1 MKLHRIKGKLILA
14 GMLLT
19 AVGAA
24 VAQVS
29 DKGLS
34 PAANTYASY
43 QNASIA
49 RDSGLNQ
56 PLNLL
61 NDFYPAIEVTIT
73 QHDNVRRRPD
83 FDEDDLKI
91 IARPSL
97 GYRTN
102 IGRHQFYAAYN
113 GTYTFHKDISQED
126 AESNEVTAKLGL
138 DLSRRWDVDV
148 FGGYGDSFE
157 QRGISGSRGFG
168 AFSNNGI
175 DSGPEKVEYLNYG
188 ADIIFGRKTGILTA
202 VLGYEYN
209 ESGYKSNNLANPL
222 NRNGRDRESESVHF
236 DLNWRFAAKTSVFG
250 RVERRETNYD
260 SINSDI
266 DSDQADFLV
275 GVRFT
280 PANAL
285 SGVLAVGRSDK
296 DFKSPTREG
305 YDDNSYYA
313 NLNYS
318 INPFSNIELSA
329 SRIVEE
335 PADVNSSYYESE
347 FIGAAWNHSL
357 TPQLILDVFAKFID
371 DDYDTNRQDQ
381 FVDWGIGLDYVW
393 RDWMTAGIYYGE
405 IERESNVE
413 NVAYDDTYFGIR
425 LRSDLRSLLKGRG
438 QKRPEPFSFGELKKT
453 AKAQ

>member
-14 GMLLT
+14 GMSLI
-19 AVGAA
+19 AVGTA
-24 VAQVS
+24 VAQVT

-34 PAANTYASY
+34 PAANTYRSY
-43 QNASIA
+43 NNASIA

-56 PLNLL
+56 PLDLL
-61 NDFYPAIEVTIT
+61 NDFYPAIEVTIA
-73 QHDNVRRRPD
+73 QHDNVRRRTD
-83 FDEDDLKI
+83 FDESDLKI
-91 IARPSL
+91 VAKPSL
-97 GYRTN
+97 AYKTN

-126 AESNEVTAKLGL
+126 AEANSVRAKLGL

-157 QRGISGSRGFG
+157 QRGISGGRQFIGF
-168 AFSNNGI
+168 ANNGI

-188 ADIIFGRKTGILTA
+188 ADLIFGRKTGIVTA
-202 VLGYEYN
+202 VLGYEYT

-222 NRNGRDRESESVHF
+222 NRDGRDRESESIHF
-236 DLNWRFAAKTSVFG
+236 DLNWKFAAKTSVFG

-260 SINSDI
+260 SANSDI

-275 GVRFT
+275 GVRFA
-280 PANAL
+280 PDSAL

-335 PADVNSSYYESE
+335 PSDVDSSYYESE
-347 FIGAAWNHSL
+347 FIGAGWNHSL
-357 TPQLILDVFAKFID
+357 TSRLLFDMYAKFID
-371 DDYDTNRQDQ
+371 DDYDTNREDK

-438 QKRPEPFSFGELKKT
+438 QKYPEPSSFGRLKKT
-453 AKAQ
+453 VKAQ